1 MDYTDKVR
9 DELYKSEINFFLSR
23 PKIGVE
29 ESRLGNSNTNLIL
42 IYSFM
47 VMNSCILAKKALPS
61 KFYNDKHSFAILALA
76 AYPLSYF
83 INGKLFGS
91 LKYRTVTRRDED
103 TRKSVQYYLDN
114 ANLKN

>member
-29 ESRLGNSNTNLIL
+29 ESRLGNFNTNLIL
-42 IYSFM
+42 IYSF
-47 VMNSCILAKKALPS
+47 VLMNSCVLAKRLPA
-61 KFYNDKHSFAILALA
+61 KLYNDKHSFAILAFV
-76 AYPLSYF
+76 AYPVSSY
-83 INGKLFGS
+83 INMKLFGS
-91 LKYRTVTRRDED
+91 LKYQTITKRDED
-103 TRKSVQYYLDN
+103 TRKSMQYYLDN